1 MMPGETQSKVA
12 EIASDATSG
21 TCQNCTVLNQRNIM
35 PVKIQKATSLDE
47 YVAALITLKQK
58 IIDTDRLLSEYK
70 EKCDELQKSQ
80 RESSKLHRQ
89 LDEVLMKLEP
99 LEKQTAEYEH
109 TKTELEKTKADL
121 RCYQQK
127 CEDVE
132 KLRAD
137 NAQTLSLKEKAEESL
152 RKAED
157 TVQRQNL
164 ENETLRAQQK
174 KLEEDLQKTQ
184 DSLDEYLQIAEEVEN
199 LKLEN
204 AKTLILKG
212 NIENEL
218 LVLKETRAQQSNE
231 ILDLKSEKTRLE
243 EILHTTQQRLNTLE
257 KEFNKEKRSTSSQT
271 DAELHIDKGKVRK
284 LLEELWRCVEPSS
297 QTNELLLLN
306 GEPTLLKTQPNRTP
320 PQQMLTSPLREPS
333 PQTNKQ
339 LLLNEVPSPL
349 KIQLNRTPPQQV
361 LTSPLREPSL
371 QTNEQLLLNEEP
383 ALLKTQLK
391 RTPPQQ
397 MLTSPSRTQD
407 PCSSPWKP
415 SPETHSLSSN
425 LGASPEI
432 ISPKSSPQK
441 NLIKPNKK
449 QHSSTR
455 SRKRK
460 IRSDALEHVDHQTNE
475 VDESSQK
482 EINNKDLLCEDYDTD
497 FEEITELF
505 RPLPDVLSPLQS
517 PLTELVCSNDDQPV
531 LDILEEDQL
540 ETLSNLNILN
550 NTTCTDTEHQKSK
563 EVETASIC
571 ESSLN
576 HLNTESVDNL
586 DLENASFDSQCME
599 VEDMS
604 EVKQSL
610 VGDTQNPAAQPSV
623 ENVDTVESSLEEDP
637 KQAVEEDLL
646 VNQNLDAT
654 QSEATKVPNIAVN
667 SLETLNSQPCVD
679 PDPISTNCVES
690 ADYNHSQMQSL
701 KSNENSV
708 TTLDVN
714 CSRLDGPENKEL
726 KPPVHLEL
734 RMVTDISTHDIQTN
748 TLTSALIEHQ
758 KSSHDNDVSSLKSSK
773 DVESSSEDEGHFG
786 LKRKVRRVRS
796 RSEVRISLEELD
808 NVSETLHCSSANH
821 LSKDELSENTAKS
834 YSGLSIEDM
843 EPDDEREAKPSDIE
857 SETATE
863 DTQDVDDSKNLRKTS
878 PQMND
883 RSPQQNEMLI
893 DDLSSGIESL
903 DGNVYNNSIASGDSA
918 VDCPEG
924 TGTSSHLSLDAGNSE
939 NEEKVSDPNTKA
951 HVTPTPCLSRVRTEM
966 GPPLP
971 PVVMPLTATPPR
983 FVKHHTPTKPTPS
996 RLATDGP
1003 KSPKKPTSVPVID
1016 SALPDASKMSPCL
1029 ATPSPSRGVPSS
1041 PLQFGSATPK
1051 HAVPVPGRL
1060 PSSAISS
1067 SPPAASPQENSMQ
1080 MLDSMYPE
1088 LSARARTLNILRG
1101 NVNLNRAGNENGAS
1115 PTSISQI
1122 SGNKSISSSSTAFTK
1137 TEQKPKRTG
1146 VNMLLPKSAK
1156 RLRLDNC
1163 SPAPAMVSPA
1173 EQVMDHQ
1180 PLGVIKTDS
1189 SKSPQDI
1196 QSNRTNLK
1204 VEEKPDTKKDGKQ
1217 IQISEALAKIAATC
1231 FEVLPVV
1238 KSHVFLGRI
1247 SQQPILID
1255 EEKAVIADFCVC
1267 QSSAEDLMSAILT
1280 KLKTERSILNCAN
1293 MQALCRVYTGLCRQI
1308 GDYQKAHALAYSILK
1323 EDFPDACKLIL
1334 FMVTTWPSVLFHDT
1348 SLCRAIQTVAKLKAE
1363 GEILEYLTK
1372 YLHWDKS
1379 PPHDISKMV
1388 TSTLKALRE
1397 DKELT
1402 FQKHQRHGHDLCPAA
1417 WEYIYTLDLL
1427 CTHMKWKW
1435 THDVV
1440 IGKEL
1445 WPIMNAWVTQQRPLQ
1460 TPIRDVSVAA
1470 VLRIIGR
1477 LGQLGIKQ
1485 RLFKSVQNVAKAIN
1499 LFGKHGITEGVPDEV
1514 QLSAVYAIYDLAPC
1528 NPKEALEALA
1538 SWRSETSQQVPSAVT
1553 SCITQIGSLC
1563 RQIKS

>member
-1 MMPGETQSKVA
+1 MMPGENQSKVA

-21 TCQNCTVLNQRNIM
+21 TCQNCTVLNQRDIM

-47 YVAALITLKQK
+47 YVAALLTLKQK

-89 LDEVLMKLEP
+89 LDDVLLKLEP

-137 NAQTLSLKEKAEESL
+137 NAHTLSLKEKVEETL

-174 KLEEDLQKTQ
+174 TLEEDLQKTQ

-218 LVLKETRAQQSNE
+218 LVLKETKVQQSNE
-231 ILDLKSEKTRLE
+231 ILDLKNEKTRLE

-297 QTNELLLLN
+297 QTNEQLLLN
-306 GEPTLLKTQPNRTP
+306 GEPTLLKTQFNRTP
-320 PQQMLTSPLREPS
+320 PQQVLTSPVRELS
-333 PQTNKQ
+333 SQTNKQ
-339 LLLNEVPSPL
+339 LLLNEVPTPL
-349 KIQLNRTPPQQV
+349 KTQLSRTPPQQM

-371 QTNEQLLLNEEP
+371 QTNEQLLLNEP
-383 ALLKTQLK
+383 TPLKTQLNT
-391 RTPPQQ
+391 TPPQQ
-397 MLTSPSRTQD
+397 MLTSPLRTQD
-407 PCSSPWKP
+407 SCSSPWKQC
-415 SPETHSLSSN
+415 PETHPLSSN
-425 LGASPEI
+425 LLSTRLGASPQI
-432 ISPKSSPQK
+432 ISPKSSPQ
-441 NLIKPNKK
+441 NLFKPNKE
-449 QHSSTR
+449 QQSSTR
-455 SRKRK
+455 RRKRK
-460 IRSDALEHVDHQTNE
+460 VRSDALEHVDRQTNE

-482 EINNKDLLCEDYDTD
+482 EINNKDLLWEDHNPD
-497 FEEITELF
+497 FEDITEWF

-531 LDILEEDQL
+531 LDILEEDQP
-540 ETLSNLNILN
+540 EALSNLHILK
-550 NTTCTDTEHQKSK
+550 NTTCTDIENQKSQ
-563 EVETASIC
+563 EVETPSVLV
-571 ESSLN
+571 SSFN

-586 DLENASFDSQCME
+586 ELENASFDSQSME

-604 EVKQSL
+604 EVKQSF
-610 VGDTQNPAAQPSV
+610 VGDTQNPAPQPSV
-623 ENVDTVESSLEEDP
+623 ENVATVESSLEEDP
-637 KQAVEEDLL
+637 KQVVGEDLL
-646 VNQNLDAT
+646 VNQNLN
-654 QSEATKVPNIAVN
+654 EATKVTNISVN
-667 SLETLNSQPCVD
+667 SLETSNPQPCVE
-679 PDPISTNCVES
+679 PDPISTNSVES
-690 ADYNHSQMQSL
+690 ADYNHSQIQSL

-708 TTLDVN
+708 TALDVN
-714 CSRLDGPENKEL
+714 CSRLDGPKNEEL
-726 KPPVHLEL
+726 KSPVHLEI
-734 RMVTDISTHDIQTN
+734 RTVTDISTHDIPTN

-758 KSSHDNDVSSLKSSK
+758 KSSHENDVSTLKSSK

-808 NVSETLHCSSANH
+808 DVSETNH
-821 LSKDELSENTAKS
+821 LSKDEPSENTDKS
-834 YSGLSIEDM
+834 YSRLSTGDM
-843 EPDDEREAKPSDIE
+843 EPEDERDAKPSDGE
-857 SETATE
+857 TETATE
-863 DTQDVDDSKNLRKTS
+863 DLQEVDESEKLRKTS
-878 PQMND
+878 LQTND
-883 RSPQQNEMLI
+883 RSPQHNEMLI

-924 TGTSSHLSLDAGNSE
+924 TGTSNHISLDAGNSE
-939 NEEKVSDPNTKA
+939 NEEKVPDLNTKA

-983 FVKHHTPTKPTPS
+983 FVKHHTPSKPTPS
-996 RLATDGP
+996 RIATDGP

-1016 SALPDASKMSPCL
+1016 TALLDASKMSPCL
-1029 ATPSPSRGVPSS
+1029 TTPSPSRGVPSS

-1163 SPAPAMVSPA
+1163 SPASAMVSPT

-1189 SKSPQDI
+1189 SKSHQDM

-1204 VEEKPDTKKDGKQ
+1204 VEHKPDTKKDGKQ

-1293 MQALCRVYTGLCRQI
+1293 MQALCRVYTGLCRQM

-1334 FMVTTWPSVLFHDT
+1334 FMVTTWPSVLFHET
-1348 SLCRAIQTVAKLKAE
+1348 SLCKAIQTVAQLKAE

-1388 TSTLKALRE
+1388 NSTLKALRE
-1397 DKELT
+1397 DKDLT

-1427 CTHMKWKW
+1427 CTHMNWKW